1 MNRILTRLHLGAT
14 EAAGSVQRRLNAG
27 RRGAGFFEYALL
39 ALIAVAL
46 MVVVYNAF
54 KNQINDL
61 FGTIDKGI
69 DTENPTIGN

>member
-1 MNRILTRLHLGAT
+1 MNRFLTRLHLGAT
-14 EAAGSVQRRLNAG
+14 NALTSAQRRLTAD

-61 FGTIDKGI
+61 FGTIDRGI
-69 DTENPTIGN
+69 DTENPTVGN

>member
-1 MNRILTRLHLGAT
+1 MNRFLTHLHLGAT
-14 EAAGSVQRRLNAG
+14 AAAAKVQHRLTAD

-69 DTENPTIGN
+69 DSENPTIGN

>member
-1 MNRILTRLHLGAT
+1 MNRFLTGLYLKANDTAGAV
-14 EAAGSVQRRLNAG
+14 ARRID

-54 KNQINDL
+54 KTQINSL
-61 FGTIDKGI
+61 FTKIDSGV
-69 DTENPTIGN
+69 TTGNPTLNTK